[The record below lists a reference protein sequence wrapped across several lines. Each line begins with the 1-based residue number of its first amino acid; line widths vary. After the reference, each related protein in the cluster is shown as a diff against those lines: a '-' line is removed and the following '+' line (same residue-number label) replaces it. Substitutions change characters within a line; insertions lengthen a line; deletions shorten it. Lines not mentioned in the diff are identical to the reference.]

1 MRITLK
7 RYPRWAVWSL
17 ATNGLL
23 ILAIAFVVV
32 RQQIWSKRSW
42 ASSSLPSVKLEM
54 PTAIPSPELGERH
67 QLNYQQWVA
76 LLATEAE
83 VAAKNQPENLHI
95 LLGDSISLWFPP
107 ELLPENKTWLNQ
119 GISGETSLG
128 LLRRLELIDKTEPEF
143 IFVMIGINDLLKG
156 IPDHTVVANQRLIV
170 RYLQRVHPEAKII
183 IQSVLPHSAEKATWE
198 GKDRLLEIPN
208 DRIQKI
214 NHRLEA
220 IAREQNIIYLDLYS
234 LFADTQG
241 NLRTE
246 LSTDG
251 LHLNHEGY
259 KLWRTAL
266 LVTTQLSRSRI
277 YQLSVEIG
285 DKEEGETRR
294 TRRTSKIN

>member
-17 ATNGLL
+17 AINGLL

-32 RQQIWSKRSW
+32 RQQIWSKRSL
-42 ASSSLPSVKLEM
+42 ASSALPSVQLEM
-54 PTAIPSPELGERH
+54 PSAIPNPELGERH
-67 QLNYQQWVA
+67 QLNYQQWVT

-83 VAAKNQPENLHI
+83 VAAKNRPEHLHI

-128 LLRRLELIDKTEPEF
+128 LLRRLELIDKTEPEV

-156 IPDHTVVANQRLIV
+156 IPDYTVVANQSLIV
-170 RYLQRVHPEAKII
+170 RYLQRVHPETKIV

-198 GKDRLLEIPN
+198 GKARLLEISN
-208 DRIQKI
+208 DRIQNI
-214 NHRLEA
+214 NQNLA
-220 IAREQNIIYLDLYS
+220 DLAQKQNIIYLDLYS

-246 LSTDG
+246 FSSDG
-251 LHLNHEGY
+251 LHLNQEGY

-266 LVTTQLSRSRI
+266 QVTTQLSE
-277 YQLSVEIG
+277 Q
-285 DKEEGETRR
+285 
-294 TRRTSKIN
+294 